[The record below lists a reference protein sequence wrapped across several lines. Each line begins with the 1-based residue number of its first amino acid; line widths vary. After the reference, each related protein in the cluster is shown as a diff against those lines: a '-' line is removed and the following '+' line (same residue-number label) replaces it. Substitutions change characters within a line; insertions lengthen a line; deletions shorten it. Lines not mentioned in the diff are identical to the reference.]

1 MTQLYK
7 INRIIKMAIS
17 DKTRKFL
24 WAKSGNRCA
33 ICKTELI
40 TNIQSSQEFN
50 IGEECHIISSKVKG
64 PRHVNDLL
72 EYDNYEN
79 LILLCRNHHI
89 EIDTLSDTFTEEVLR
104 FMKTNHENWVR
115 RTIKEAIDK
124 DSNEEK
130 PKFLTRIT
138 SGKELLDI
146 INDVY
151 GYNTDY
157 DEVKNEDEVN
167 FVGYFFQTLIDYGD
181 ISSMVEVSDKI
192 RIGFE
197 LQELIDELDEKGYYI
212 FGERALE
219 PIQVNQP
226 KGEKW
231 MVATIILKKKGSS
244 EILKFNL

>member
-1 MTQLYK
+1 
-7 INRIIKMAIS
+7 MAIS

-89 EIDTLSDTFTEEVLR
+89 EIDTLTDTFTEEVLR
-104 FMKTNHENWVR
+104 YMKTNHENWVKH
-115 RTIKEAIDK
+115 TIKEAIDK

-130 PKFLTRIT
+130 PKFLTRVT
-138 SGKELLDI
+138 SGKELFNI

-157 DEVKNEDEVN
+157 DEATNEDEVN
-167 FVGYFFQTLIDYGD
+167 FVGYFFQTLVDYGD

-192 RIGFE
+192 KIGFE

-219 PIQVNQP
+219 PMHVNQP

-244 EILKFNL
+244 EIFKFNL